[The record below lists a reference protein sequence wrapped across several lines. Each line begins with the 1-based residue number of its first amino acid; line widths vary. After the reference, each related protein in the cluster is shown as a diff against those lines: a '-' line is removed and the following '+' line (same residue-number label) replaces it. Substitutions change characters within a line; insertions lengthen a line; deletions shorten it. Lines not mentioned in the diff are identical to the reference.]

1 MQYQT
6 HRTLITVFL
15 LIFSAIFAFSQGLY
29 WESVTTVSMAGE
41 HKMNSKSFYR
51 AHMFKQMSDEEA
63 TIFRLDKEMLYTI
76 DYHQKEYSEMTFA
89 EFEALVNQTNSELE
103 GQMAELKK
111 HLADMPAEQREAMEQ
126 MMGKKIKAGSGDTK
140 IDVTKTSESKTING
154 YSCTKYILK
163 EDGKEMGSIWTTTNV
178 PDFSSMQ
185 EDFKEFSQRLA
196 SQMSMKGSQMAE
208 AMMKV
213 DGFPIQTN
221 IGGMTQTV
229 TKIEKRSIAMS
240 EFEVP
245 AGFKKVKSEN
255 MMDKRH
261 KGQQDPS
268 PDEEEEEK
276 D

>member
-1 MQYQT
+1 MQYQK
-6 HRTLITVFL
+6 HRTLVIICL
-15 LIFSAIFAFSQGLY
+15 LIFSASFAFSQGLY

-51 AHMFKQMSDEEA
+51 PHMFKQMSDEEA
-63 TIFRLDKEMLYTI
+63 TIFRLDKDVLYNI

-89 EFEALVNQTNSELE
+89 ELEALVKQANGELE

-111 HLADMPAEQREAMEQ
+111 HLANVPAEQREAMEQ
-126 MMGKKIKAGSGDTK
+126 MMGNKIKGGSEDKKIEV
-140 IDVTKTSESKTING
+140 IKTSESKSING
-154 YSCTKYILK
+154 YSCTKYIFK

-185 EDFKEFSQRLA
+185 KDFKEFSQRLA
-196 SQMSMKGSQMAE
+196 SQMSMKGFQMAE
-208 AMMKV
+208 AMKKI
-213 DGFPIQTN
+213 DGFPIQTT
-221 IGGMTQTV
+221 IRGVTAMV
-229 TKIEKRSIAMS
+229 TKLEKRSIAMS

-245 AGFKKVKSEN
+245 ASFKKVKSEN

-261 KGQQDPS
+261 KGQQKPS
-268 PDEEEEEK
+268 TDEEKEEK

>member
-1 MQYQT
+1 MYYQT
-6 HRTLITVFL
+6 HRTLITIFL
-15 LIFSAIFAFSQGLY
+15 LIFCASFAFSQGLY

-41 HKMNSKSFYR
+41 HKMNSKSYYR
-51 AHMFKQMSDEEA
+51 PHMFKQMSDEEA
-63 TIFRLDKEMLYTI
+63 TIFRLDKEVLYTI

-89 EFEALVNQTNSELE
+89 ELEALVKQANSELE

-126 MMGKKIKAGSGDTK
+126 MMGNKTKGGSGDTK
-140 IDVTKTSESKTING
+140 IDVTKTSESKTISG
-154 YSCTKYILK
+154 YSCTKYIFK

-185 EDFKEFSQRLA
+185 KDFKEFSQRLA

-208 AMMKV
+208 AMKKV
-213 DGFPIQTN
+213 DGFPIQTT
-221 IGGMTQTV
+221 ISGITAMV

-255 MMDKRH
+255 IMDKRH

-268 PDEEEEEK
+268 PVEEEEEK